1 MEEMLAKLGLKSAH
15 LITGLLGGA
24 VGLIFG
30 KQKNTLKGRLRSV
43 GVVVIGAVVTGY
55 VTPLILQW
63 KPGWENTEYSIAF
76 LVGIF
81 GMGIIEGFM
90 NLVTSFKKNPISTIK
105 QIKKRE

>member
-30 KQKNTLKGRLRSV
+30 KQKNTLKGKIRSV
-43 GVVVIGAVVTGY
+43 GIVFVGAIVTGY

-63 KPGWENTEYSIAF
+63 KPDWENTEHSIGF

-81 GMGIIEGFM
+81 GMGVIEGFI

-105 QIKKRE
+105 SFKKRE